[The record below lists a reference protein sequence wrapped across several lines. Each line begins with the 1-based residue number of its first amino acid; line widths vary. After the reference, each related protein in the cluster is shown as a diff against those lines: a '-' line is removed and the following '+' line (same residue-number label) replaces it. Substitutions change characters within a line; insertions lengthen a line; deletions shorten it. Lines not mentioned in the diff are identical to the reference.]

1 MLRNDLFIQA
11 KAYKWL
17 CVTSNCKI
25 DDLNNDELLYRGKV
39 HIKSLIYNDLQLI
52 RVICYA
58 SHKCIEVKDNCY
70 LFFMFYFL
78 SGLNQKKEKKK
89 KTSHVSLISFI
100 SEFNHSILLSSAVLI
115 LTRVTL
121 VYTTTEIAIPYS
133 IGFFWVFVSVAVICK
148 IVGLEC
154 ER

>member
-1 MLRNDLFIQA
+1 M
-11 KAYKWL
+11 
-17 CVTSNCKI
+17 TSNCKI

-70 LFFMFYFL
+70 LFYVLLFIWFEP
-78 SGLNQKKEKKK
+78 KKGKKKKK

-100 SEFNHSILLSSAVLI
+100 SEFNHSILLSTAVLI
-115 LTRVTL
+115 LTWVTL

-133 IGFFWVFVSVAVICK
+133 IGFF
-148 IVGLEC
+148 
-154 ER
+154 

>member
-1 MLRNDLFIQA
+1 
-11 KAYKWL
+11 
-17 CVTSNCKI
+17 VTSNCKI

-70 LFFMFYFL
+70 LFYVLLFIWFEPKKGKKKKKKTTPVPFFFFFFWFK
-78 SGLNQKKEKKK
+78 QKKKKKKKK

-100 SEFNHSILLSSAVLI
+100 SEFNHSILLSTAVLI
-115 LTRVTL
+115 LTWVTL

-133 IGFFWVFVSVAVICK
+133 IGFF
-148 IVGLEC
+148 
-154 ER
+154 